1 MVDVLEPR
9 LLYSADSLSGLLP
22 LLIPDEDVQSQQVLS
37 DSMLDELRH
46 EQALADA
53 QEEVAVAAD
62 NRASSNLL
70 QSDQLDTSNDAAGVN
85 RIDTIVFVDISVPSS
100 EQLLD
105 AVDDTNT
112 LVVTIDSDEDG
123 LLRIT
128 QVLADHE
135 DLNSVQIISH
145 GTAGQIQLGNVT
157 LDESA
162 LLTNQAAVQ
171 SWSNA
176 LAADADML
184 LLGCDVADGTQG
196 IAFVEQ
202 LAQLTGADVA
212 ASTDK
217 TGAAELGGDWQLE
230 YKTGSIGSL
239 MAVSEQARNDWQHT
253 LATITVDTAED
264 QFDIALGTTLEEL
277 LVLQSSGETVS
288 LREAVYASSQGPES
302 VDKIILGS
310 ANYQLTLS
318 DLDIGSTVGGDLDIF
333 DDLYLV
339 GNGFNTSSIEM
350 TLPNHRVLDIH
361 DSSVSIQRVEISGGR
376 STAEGGGIRA
386 ATGTDLELR
395 EVRLTNNVATTDG
408 LSLIHI

>member
-176 LAADADML
+176 LAVDADIL
-184 LLGCDVADGTQG
+184 LLGCDVADGPQG
-196 IAFVEQ
+196 
-202 LAQLTGADVA
+202 
-212 ASTDK
+212 
-217 TGAAELGGDWQLE
+217 
-230 YKTGSIGSL
+230 
-239 MAVSEQARNDWQHT
+239 
-253 LATITVDTAED
+253 
-264 QFDIALGTTLEEL
+264 
-277 LVLQSSGETVS
+277 
-288 LREAVYASSQGPES
+288 LR
-302 VDKIILGS
+302 L
-310 ANYQLTLS
+310 
-318 DLDIGSTVGGDLDIF
+318 
-333 DDLYLV
+333 
-339 GNGFNTSSIEM
+339 
-350 TLPNHRVLDIH
+350 
-361 DSSVSIQRVEISGGR
+361 
-376 STAEGGGIRA
+376 
-386 ATGTDLELR
+386 
-395 EVRLTNNVATTDG
+395 
-408 LSLIHI
+408 